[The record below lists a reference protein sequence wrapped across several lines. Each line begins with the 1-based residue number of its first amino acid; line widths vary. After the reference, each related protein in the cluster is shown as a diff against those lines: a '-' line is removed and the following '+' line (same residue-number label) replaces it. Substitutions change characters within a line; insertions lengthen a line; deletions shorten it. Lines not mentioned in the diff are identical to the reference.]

1 MATSTLSTLIEAY
14 QAGELTL
21 PALLVDA
28 LAERGAVPAGQHAAE
43 LQLLARMREEG
54 GLDAGVA
61 QLVSERLEVLQRAGE
76 EVAAVLVASEADAAA
91 CVAPPRPSM
100 PTAAP
105 ADEATRVAPPA
116 RPATDAAPADQAT
129 VVKPASVRPEATRTG
144 VTGSRTAGGT
154 GSIDAAGWQQ
164 LADVAG
170 GDQATIG
177 MLLKGRFLIER
188 EIGRGGMGVVFL
200 ARDERKVEAR
210 DRDPYV
216 AVKVLNDEFR
226 RHPDSLMALQR
237 ESRRSQQLAHDNI
250 VRVYDFDK
258 DGTIVFMTMEY
269 VDGSD
274 LKTLIRESAFRGL
287 PLAKARPLIEGM
299 ARALKRAHDAGVV
312 HSDFK
317 PGNVMVTREG
327 SPKVFDFGIAR
338 AGKQPDDAAE
348 DQTVFDAGRL
358 GALTPAYASLEM
370 IQGRPP
376 QATDDIYALGCVAF
390 ELLTGK
396 HPFDRLSAE
405 VALREGRKPPPVP
418 GLTRRQYRALC
429 DAVAFTA
436 DKRLKSA
443 DLLVEGLRD
452 VGLGERLGRPLAW
465 ALVAVLLLAVAGWGA
480 FGQWRAR
487 QVADV
492 AARFQATDPQRFG
505 DEAEAAAALEQL
517 GEDGRK
523 RLMLDQGDRV
533 QQFLLDRV
541 DAYWNP
547 AQGRRDYAAAERV
560 FELPARLHLFLPRL
574 DLKRAAVEKEKQE
587 LERPAVVRTSP
598 PALPVQP
605 PQGTSIPASHA
616 QEAPEPARRPPAST
630 QVSGSPGVAP
640 AEKHGAAPQPAVPSN
655 RMQEV
660 AAGLLREGERNFA
673 QQNYSAAIANAK
685 AALQVNPGDAAA
697 RRLLRRAQRAQQQAM
712 NSISIN

>member
-1 MATSTLSTLIEAY
+1 MATPSLSTLIDAY
-14 QAGELTL
+14 QSGELSL
-21 PALLVDA
+21 PVLLVDA
-28 LAERGAVPAGQHAAE
+28 LAERGAVPADQHVDE
-43 LQLLARMREEG
+43 LRWLARMREEG
-54 GLDAGVA
+54 SLDAGVV
-61 QLVSERLEVLQRAGE
+61 QRVSERLEALQRAGD
-76 EVAAVLVASEADAAA
+76 EVASVLAMAD
-91 CVAPPRPSM
+91 
-100 PTAAP
+100 
-105 ADEATRVAPPA
+105 ADEATCVMPST
-116 RPATDAAPADQAT
+116 RPTSTGAAADQAT
-129 VVKPASVRPEATRTG
+129 VVKPATRPESTRTG
-144 VTGSRTAGGT
+144 ATGSRTAGGT
-154 GSIDAAGWQQ
+154 GSVDAAGWQQ
-164 LADVAG
+164 LAGVADG
-170 GDQATIG
+170 EQATIG

-226 RHPDSLMALQR
+226 RHPDSLIALQR

-287 PLAKARPLIEGM
+287 PLARARPFIEGM

-327 SPKVFDFGIAR
+327 MPKVFDFGIAR
-338 AGKQPDDAAE
+338 AGKQPGEVAE

-376 QATDDIYALGCVAF
+376 QPTDDIYALGCVAF

-396 HPFDRLSAE
+396 HPFDKVSAE
-405 VALREGRKPPPVP
+405 VAMREGRKPPVVP
-418 GLTRRQYRALC
+418 GLTRRQYKALC

-452 VGLGERLGRPLAW
+452 IALGERLGRPLAW
-465 ALVAVLLLAVAGWGA
+465 TAVGVLLLAVGGWVA
-480 FGQWRAR
+480 IGQWRAR
-487 QVADV
+487 QVAEV
-492 AARFQATDPQRFG
+492 AARFQPADPQHFS
-505 DEAEAAAALEQL
+505 DEAEATAALDQL

-523 RLMLDQGDRV
+523 RLMLDQGDQV
-533 QQFLLDRV
+533 QRFLLGRV

-560 FELPARLHLFLPRL
+560 FAVPARLHLFLPRL
-574 DLKRAAVEKEKQE
+574 DLRRAAVEKEKQE
-587 LERPAVVRTSP
+587 LDRPAAVKAAPAPPPQVRTPPSP
-598 PALPVQP
+598 VPQPEARPPVTAQA
-605 PQGTSIPASHA
+605 SIPAKTTPTEKPPVSA
-616 QEAPEPARRPPAST
+616 QPPVAST
-630 QVSGSPGVAP
+630 
-640 AEKHGAAPQPAVPSN
+640 

-660 AAGLLREGERNFA
+660 AAGLLREGERNFS

-685 AALQVNPGDAAA
+685 AALQVNPGDADA
-697 RRLLRRAQRAQQQAM
+697 RRLLRRAQQAQQKAM

>member
-1 MATSTLSTLIEAY
+1 MATSSLSALVEAY
-14 QAGELTL
+14 RAGELSL

-28 LAERGAVPAGQHAAE
+28 LAERGAVPADQHAAE
-43 LQLLARMREEG
+43 LQWLARMREDG
-54 GLDAGVA
+54 NIDAGVA
-61 QLVSERLEVLQRAGE
+61 QLVCERLDVLQRAGE
-76 EVAAVLVASEADAAA
+76 ELAPVLAASEVDGATRVAPAKRSTPVASH
-91 CVAPPRPSM
+91 
-100 PTAAP
+100 
-105 ADEATRVAPPA
+105 ADEATRVAPAP
-116 RPATDAAPADQAT
+116 RPATDDAPADQAT
-129 VVKPASVRPEATRTG
+129 VVTPASARPGATRTG

-170 GDQATIG
+170 SDQATIG

-226 RHPDSLMALQR
+226 RHPDSLIALQR

-274 LKTLIRESAFRGL
+274 LKTLIRESASRGL
-287 PLAKARPLIEGM
+287 PLARARPLIEGM

-327 SPKVFDFGIAR
+327 MPKVFDFGIAR
-338 AGKQPDDAAE
+338 AGKQPGEAAE

-358 GALTPAYASLEM
+358 GALTPAYASPEM

-396 HPFDRLSAE
+396 HPFDRVSAE
-405 VALREGRKPPPVP
+405 VAMREGRKPPAVP
-418 GLTRRQYRALC
+418 GLTRRQYRTLC

-443 DLLVEGLRD
+443 DRLVEGLRD

-465 ALVAVLLLAVAGWGA
+465 TLVGVLLLAVAGWGA
-480 FGQWRAR
+480 LGQWRAR
-487 QVADV
+487 QVAEV
-492 AARFQATDPQRFG
+492 ASRFHSANPLHFG
-505 DEAEAAAALEQL
+505 DEAQAAAALEQL

-523 RLMLDQGDRV
+523 RLMLDQGDLV

-541 DAYWNP
+541 DVYWNP
-547 AQGRRDYAAAERV
+547 AQGRHDYAAAERV

-587 LERPAVVRTSP
+587 RERPIVAKASPVPVTAPPPQSTPVRTSVP
-598 PALPVQP
+598 VEEARATPTSAATPAKTP
-605 PQGTSIPASHA
+605 
-616 QEAPEPARRPPAST
+616 ST
-630 QVSGSPGVAP
+630 
-640 AEKHGAAPQPAVPSN
+640 EKHQAAGPSR

-673 QQNYSAAIANAK
+673 QQNYSAAIANAR

-697 RRLLRRAQRAQQQAM
+697 RRLLRRAQQAQQQAM

>member
-1 MATSTLSTLIEAY
+1 MATPSLSALIEAY
-14 QAGELTL
+14 QAGELSL

-28 LAERGAVPAGQHAAE
+28 LAERGAVPADQHAAD
-43 LQLLARMREEG
+43 LQWLARMREDG
-54 GLDAGVA
+54 SLDAGVA
-61 QLVSERLEVLQRAGE
+61 QLVAERLETLRHAGE
-76 EVAAVLVASEADAAA
+76 QEAPVVAMADAREAT
-91 CVAPPRPSM
+91 CVAPMGPPG
-100 PTAAP
+100 PDPAA
-105 ADEATRVAPPA
+105 
-116 RPATDAAPADQAT
+116 ADQAT
-129 VVKPASVRPEATRTG
+129 VVKPASARPEASRTG
-144 VTGSRTAGGT
+144 VTGRHTAGGT
-154 GSIDAAGWQQ
+154 ASVDAAGWQQ

-177 MLLKGRFLIER
+177 RLLKGRFLLER

-226 RHPDSLMALQR
+226 RHPDSLIALQR

-287 PLAKARPLIEGM
+287 PLARARPLIEGM

-317 PGNVMVTREG
+317 PGNVMVTRQG
-327 SPKVFDFGIAR
+327 TPKVFDFGIAR
-338 AGKQPDDAAE
+338 AGKQPGEPDE

-376 QATDDIYALGCVAF
+376 QPADDIYALGCVAF
-390 ELLTGK
+390 ELLTGR
-396 HPFDRLSAE
+396 HPFDRVSAE
-405 VALREGRKPPPVP
+405 VAVREGRKPPPVP
-418 GLTRRQYRALC
+418 GLTRRQYRTLC

-436 DKRLKSA
+436 DKRLKAA
-443 DLLVEGLRD
+443 DRLVDGLRD

-465 ALVAVLLLAVAGWGA
+465 TLIGILLLAAAGWGA
-480 FGQWRAR
+480 LGQWRAH
-487 QVADV
+487 QVAGV
-492 AARFQATDPQRFG
+492 AARFQPADPRHFA
-505 DEAEAAAALEQL
+505 DEGAMAAALEPL
-517 GEDGRK
+517 GEDGRR
-523 RLMLDQGDRV
+523 RLMLDQGEQV

-547 AQGRRDYAAAERV
+547 ARGRRDYASAERV

-574 DLKRAAVEKEKQE
+574 DLKRAAVEREKQE
-587 LERPAVVRTSP
+587 LDRSLAMPTPAPAPAP
-598 PALPVQP
+598 PAQGMPVPVHEPDATAAQP
-605 PQGTSIPASHA
+605 PSQASAPPGTAPTEQHQAVPPPTGPAS
-616 QEAPEPARRPPAST
+616 
-630 QVSGSPGVAP
+630 
-640 AEKHGAAPQPAVPSN
+640 

-673 QQNYSAAIANAK
+673 QQNYSAAIANAR
-685 AALQVNPGDAAA
+685 AALQVNPGDASAA
-697 RRLLRRAQRAQQQAM
+697 RLLRRARQAQQQAM

>member
-1 MATSTLSTLIEAY
+1 MTAPSLNTLIEAY
-14 QAGELTL
+14 QGGELSL

-28 LAERGAVPAGQHAAE
+28 LAERGAVPAEQHASD
-43 LQLLARMREEG
+43 LQWLARLREEG
-54 GLDAGVA
+54 SLEAGVA
-61 QLVSERLEVLQRAGE
+61 QLVAERLEALQRAGE
-76 EVAAVLVASEADAAA
+76 EVASVLAMAD
-91 CVAPPRPSM
+91 
-100 PTAAP
+100 
-105 ADEATRVAPPA
+105 ADEATCVMPASRPVPP
-116 RPATDAAPADQAT
+116 PAPADQAT
-129 VVKPASVRPEATRTG
+129 VVKPASARPETTRTG
-144 VTGSRTAGGT
+144 ATASGT
-154 GSIDAAGWQQ
+154 GSVDMAGWQQ

-226 RHPDSLMALQR
+226 RHPDSLIALQR

-258 DGTIVFMTMEY
+258 DGTIVFMTMEF

-274 LKTLIRESAFRGL
+274 LKTVIRESAFRGL
-287 PLAKARPLIEGM
+287 PLAKARPFIEGM

-327 SPKVFDFGIAR
+327 VPKVFDFGIAR
-338 AGKQPDDAAE
+338 AGKQPGESAE

-396 HPFDRLSAE
+396 HPFDKVSAE
-405 VALREGRKPPPVP
+405 VAMREGRKPPSVP
-418 GLTRRQYRALC
+418 GITRRQYKALC

-465 ALVAVLLLAVAGWGA
+465 TLVCVLLLAAAGWGA
-480 FGQWRAR
+480 LGQWRAR
-487 QVADV
+487 QVAEV
-492 AARFQATDPQRFG
+492 AARFQAANPQRFG
-505 DEAEAAAALEQL
+505 DEAEAASALEQL
-517 GEDGRK
+517 GEDGRR
-523 RLMLDQGDRV
+523 RLMLDQGDQV

-541 DAYWNP
+541 DVYWNP
-547 AQGRRDYAAAERV
+547 TQGRRDYASAERV

-574 DLKRAAVEKEKQE
+574 DLKRATLEKEKQE
-587 LERPAVVRTSP
+587 LERPVAVKTP
-598 PALPVQP
+598 PAPAPVLL
-605 PQGTSIPASHA
+605 PQGTPVPAPTPGHGPKA
-616 QEAPEPARRPPAST
+616 AATEPSAVSQGST
-630 QVSGSPGVAP
+630 SLKTSP
-640 AEKHGAAPQPAVPSN
+640 AEKPPVAAPSGAST

-673 QQNYSAAIANAK
+673 QQNYSSAIANAK

-697 RRLLRRAQRAQQQAM
+697 KRLLRRAQQAQQQAM

>member
-1 MATSTLSTLIEAY
+1 MATPSLSTLIDAY
-14 QAGELTL
+14 QSGELSL

-28 LAERGAVPAGQHAAE
+28 LAERGAVPADQHADE
-43 LQLLARMREEG
+43 LRWLARMREEG
-54 GLDAGVA
+54 SLDAGVV
-61 QLVSERLEVLQRAGE
+61 QRVSERLEALQRAGD
-76 EVAAVLVASEADAAA
+76 EVASVLAMAD
-91 CVAPPRPSM
+91 
-100 PTAAP
+100 
-105 ADEATRVAPPA
+105 ADEATCVMPST
-116 RPATDAAPADQAT
+116 RPTSTGAAADQAT
-129 VVKPASVRPEATRTG
+129 VVKPATRPESTRTG
-144 VTGSRTAGGT
+144 ATGSRTAGGT
-154 GSIDAAGWQQ
+154 GSVDAAGWQQ
-164 LADVAG
+164 LAGVADG
-170 GDQATIG
+170 EQATIG

-226 RHPDSLMALQR
+226 RHPDSLIALQR

-287 PLAKARPLIEGM
+287 PLARARPFIEGM

-327 SPKVFDFGIAR
+327 MPKVFDFGIAR
-338 AGKQPDDAAE
+338 AGKQPGEVAE

-376 QATDDIYALGCVAF
+376 QPTDDIYALGCVAF

-396 HPFDRLSAE
+396 HPFDKMSAE
-405 VALREGRKPPPVP
+405 VAMREGRKPPVVP
-418 GLTRRQYRALC
+418 GLTRRQYKALC

-452 VGLGERLGRPLAW
+452 IGLGERLGRPLAW
-465 ALVAVLLLAVAGWGA
+465 TAVGVLLLAVGGWVA
-480 FGQWRAR
+480 IGQWRAR
-487 QVADV
+487 QVAEV
-492 AARFQATDPQRFG
+492 AARFQPADPQHFS
-505 DEAEAAAALEQL
+505 DEAEAAAALDQL

-523 RLMLDQGDRV
+523 RLMLDQGDQV
-533 QQFLLDRV
+533 QQFLLGRV

-560 FELPARLHLFLPRL
+560 FAVPARLHLFLPRL
-574 DLKRAAVEKEKQE
+574 DLRRAAVEKEKQE
-587 LERPAVVRTSP
+587 LDRPAAVKAA
-598 PALPVQP
+598 PAPP
-605 PQGTSIPASHA
+605 PQERTPPSPVPQPEARPPVTAQASIPAKTTPT
-616 QEAPEPARRPPAST
+616 EKPPVSGQPPVAST
-630 QVSGSPGVAP
+630 
-640 AEKHGAAPQPAVPSN
+640 

-660 AAGLLREGERNFA
+660 AAGLLREGERNFS

-685 AALQVNPGDAAA
+685 AALQVNPGDADA
-697 RRLLRRAQRAQQQAM
+697 RRLLRRAQQAQQKAM

>member
-1 MATSTLSTLIEAY
+1 MAASALNTLIDAY
-14 QAGELTL
+14 QAGEISL

-28 LAERGAVPAGQHAAE
+28 LAERGAVPPEQHASD
-43 LQLLARMREEG
+43 LQWLARMREEG
-54 GLDAGVA
+54 SLDAGVA
-61 QLVSERLEVLQRAGE
+61 HLVVERLEALQRTGE
-76 EVAAVLVASEADAAA
+76 EVAEVLAMAD
-91 CVAPPRPSM
+91 
-100 PTAAP
+100 
-105 ADEATRVAPPA
+105 ADEATCVMPAP
-116 RPATDAAPADQAT
+116 RPVPPLEPADQAT
-129 VVKPASVRPEATRTG
+129 VVKPASARPETTRTG
-144 VTGSRTAGGT
+144 ATASGT
-154 GSIDAAGWQQ
+154 GSVDVAGWQQ
-164 LADVAG
+164 LAQVTDG
-170 GDQATIG
+170 EHATIG

-226 RHPDSLMALQR
+226 RHPDSLIALQR

-274 LKTLIRESAFRGL
+274 LKTLIRENAFRGL
-287 PLAKARPLIEGM
+287 PLAKARPFIEGM

-317 PGNVMVTREG
+317 PGNVMVTRDG
-327 SPKVFDFGIAR
+327 VPKVFDFGIAR
-338 AGKQPDDAAE
+338 AGKQPGEPAD

-376 QATDDIYALGCVAF
+376 QPTDDIYALGCVAF

-396 HPFDRLSAE
+396 HPFDKVSAE
-405 VALREGRKPPPVP
+405 VAMREGRKPPPVP
-418 GLTRRQYRALC
+418 GLTRRQYKALC
-429 DAVAFTA
+429 DAVAFSA

-443 DLLVEGLRD
+443 ELLVEGLRE
-452 VGLGERLGRPLAW
+452 VGLGERVGRPLAW
-465 ALVAVLLLAVAGWGA
+465 TAVACLLLAAAGWGA
-480 FGQWRAR
+480 LSQWRAR
-487 QVADV
+487 QVAEV
-492 AARFQATDPQRFG
+492 AARFQPANPQRFA
-505 DEAEAAAALEQL
+505 DESQAAAALERL

-523 RLMLDQGDRV
+523 RLMLDQGEQV
-533 QQFLLDRV
+533 QQFLLGRV
-541 DAYWNP
+541 DAYWSP
-547 AQGRRDYAAAERV
+547 AQGRRDFAAAERV

-587 LERPAVVRTSP
+587 LDRPRPVAVQAPQSAPATATS
-598 PALPVQP
+598 
-605 PQGTSIPASHA
+605 TSLAATPLA
-616 QEAPEPARRPPAST
+616 EPARPTAET
-630 QVSGSPGVAP
+630 QVATTPKP
-640 AEKHGAAPQPAVPSN
+640 AAGEKRPATRQPPGAAT

-697 RRLLRRAQRAQQQAM
+697 RRLLRRAQQAQQQAM